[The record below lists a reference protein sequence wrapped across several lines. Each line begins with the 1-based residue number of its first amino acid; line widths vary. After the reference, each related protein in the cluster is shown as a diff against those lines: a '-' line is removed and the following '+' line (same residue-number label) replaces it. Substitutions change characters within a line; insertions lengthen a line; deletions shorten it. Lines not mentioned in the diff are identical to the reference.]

1 MPGDRECPESGKF
14 GVYGKNLKG
23 ILSDHKIKIF

>member
-23 ILSDHKIKIF
+23 ILSDHK